1 MDMSKYKSL
10 FLSDTGE
17 HLNDLEGE
25 LVQLEQRPD
34 DKERIHEVFRHLHSV
49 KGMSSSMGYDE
60 MANLAHRLEDLMDYH
75 REHGTKVS
83 PEEVDFLLRGLD
95 EFRKQLKAITE
106 DQPLEEVPFDLLE
119 GVDRLTRRMK
129 VSEKKAP
136 VPPVSRLPSVPIRD
150 ADAVGVYLVKANISE
165 DCSVPSVRSYLIYR
179 RLAELGDITHSDPS
193 VEDMRSGKFQGRA
206 IRFRLVT
213 DRGAAE
219 IRRLMATFAE
229 LESLAI
235 QLDPDA
241 TPSKSAVAPPPEP
254 AQAPTAPP
262 QTKPTAAPVQAQ
274 ASPPERVKTTS
285 VRVRTDLLDFFV
297 DSVGELITLRSYLEE
312 LSERIDS
319 PALNEGVQRLT
330 KVVRR
335 LQDRV
340 MEVRMVSASMLTQR
354 LPRVGRDIARSRGK
368 SIRFTIEGEDVELD
382 RALVEALDTPVLHLL
397 RNAVDHGIES
407 PEERLAAGK
416 PAEGQIRLTIARRQD
431 RVSLTLSDDGRGID
445 PEKVLA
451 KAEKLGLV
459 SPDKELDRTNDV
471 TELIFRPGFST
482 GEGVTDISGRGVGLD
497 AVRAALTGL
506 GGKVTVQSEPGRGA
520 AFELD
525 LPLTLAILQVL
536 LVEAGPHML
545 ALPASRVLRA
555 HSVRPEQVVESEGAR
570 EIVLGGKTLPLVGL
584 VGVLEGDG
592 KSPKQARIAESV
604 LVGEGEEPLVAL
616 GVERITGHREVVLK
630 TVGTLLRNLGP
641 FAGSTVLGDGR
652 PVLILDVDQLI
663 RLSGVGRGE
672 A

>member
-17 HLNDLEGE
+17 HLNDMEGE
-25 LVQLEQRPD
+25 LVELEQRPD
-34 DKERIHEVFRHLHSV
+34 DKERIHEVFRHLHSI
-49 KGMSSSMGYDE
+49 KGMASSMGYDE
-60 MANLAHRLEDLMDYH
+60 MASLAHKLEDLMDIH
-75 REHGTKVS
+75 REHGIAVK

-106 DQPLEEVPFDLLE
+106 DRPLEEVPFDLLE
-119 GVDRLTRRMK
+119 GVDRFTRRLK
-129 VSEKKAP
+129 TPEKKAP
-136 VPPVSRLPSVPIRD
+136 APPPASRVPSVKIRD
-150 ADAVGVYLVKANISE
+150 ASAAGVYLVKANISE
-165 DCSVPSVRSYLIYR
+165 DCSVPSVRAYLIYR
-179 RLAELGDITHSDPS
+179 RLAELGEITHSDPS
-193 VEDMRSGKFQGRA
+193 VEDMRAGKFEGRA
-206 IRFRLVT
+206 LRFRLVT

-219 IRRLMATFAE
+219 IRRMMATFAE

-241 TPSKSAVAPPPEP
+241 PAPVPAEAAPPAPVPTAPSKPAPAPPPKPAAVPER
-254 AQAPTAPP
+254 AQA
-262 QTKPTAAPVQAQ
+262 
-274 ASPPERVKTTS
+274 TT

-297 DSVGELITLRSYLEE
+297 DSVGELITLRSYLED

-335 LQDRV
+335 LHDRV

-368 SIRFTIEGEDVELD
+368 SIQFVIEGEDVELD

-397 RNAVDHGIES
+397 RNAVDHGIET

-431 RVSLTLSDDGRGID
+431 RVSLTLADDGRGID
-445 PEKVLA
+445 PQKVLA
-451 KAEKLGLV
+451 KAKKIGLI
-459 SPDKELDRTNDV
+459 PPEKELGPGAEVAD
-471 TELIFRPGFST
+471 LIFRPGFST

-497 AVRAALTGL
+497 AVRATLTGL
-506 GGKVTVQSEPGRGA
+506 GGRVSVQSEPGRGT

-525 LPLTLAILQVL
+525 LPLTLAIIQVL
-536 LVEAGPHML
+536 LVEAGTHML

-555 HSVRPEQVVESEGAR
+555 HSVRPEQVVESEGSR

-584 VGVLEGDG
+584 VGLLEGDG
-592 KSPKQARIAESV
+592 KSPEQGRIIESV
-604 LVGEGEEPLVAL
+604 LVGEEEEPLVAL

-630 TVGTLLRNLGP
+630 AVGTLLRKLGP

-652 PVLILDVDQLI
+652 PVLILDVDRII
-663 RLSGVGRGE
+663 RLSGAGRGE
-672 A
+672 G

>member
-75 REHGTKVS
+75 REHGAAVS

-129 VSEKKAP
+129 TPEKKAP
-136 VPPVSRLPSVPIRD
+136 ATPVARAPSVTIHD
-150 ADAVGVYLVKANISE
+150 ADAAGVYLVKANISE

-179 RLAELGDITHSDPS
+179 RLAELGEITHSDPS
-193 VEDMRSGKFQGRA
+193 VEDMRSGKFQERA
-206 IRFRLVT
+206 IRFRLIT

-241 TPSKSAVAPPPEP
+241 SVPKAAAAAPPKPV
-254 AQAPTAPP
+254 PP
-262 QTKPTAAPVQAQ
+262 QQQPAPVQVSAP
-274 ASPPERVKTTS
+274 ALERSKTTS

-297 DSVGELITLRSYLEE
+297 DSVGELITLRSYLED

-335 LQDRV
+335 LHDRV

-368 SIRFTIEGEDVELD
+368 SIQFTIEGEDVELD

-397 RNAVDHGIES
+397 RNAVDHGIET

-416 PAEGQIRLTIARRQD
+416 PVEGQIRLSIARRQD

-445 PEKVLA
+445 PQKVLA
-451 KAEKLGLV
+451 KAKKVGLV
-459 SPDKELDRTNDV
+459 PPDKNLDQTKEV
-471 TELIFRPGFST
+471 TELIFKPGFST
-482 GEGVTDISGRGVGLD
+482 EEGVTDISGRGVGLD
-497 AVRAALTGL
+497 AVRAALTGM
-506 GGKVTVQSEPGRGA
+506 GGRVSVQSEPGRGT

-536 LVEAGPHML
+536 LVETGTHML

-555 HSVRPEQVVESEGAR
+555 HSVRPEQVAETEDAR

-584 VGVLEGDG
+584 VGLLEGDG
-592 KSPKQARIAESV
+592 KSPDQGRIAESV
-604 LVGEGEEPLVAL
+604 LVGEEDEPLVAL

-630 TVGTLLRNLGP
+630 AVGALLRNLGP

-652 PVLILDVDQLI
+652 PVLILDVDRIIQ
-663 RLSGVGRGE
+663 LSGVGQKE
-672 A
+672 D

>member
-25 LVQLEQRPD
+25 LVELEQQPA
-34 DKERIHEVFRHLHSV
+34 DKERIHEVFRHLHSI

-60 MANLAHRLEDLMDYH
+60 MANLAHRLEDLMDCH
-75 REHGTKVS
+75 REHGMAVK

-106 DQPLEEVPFDLLE
+106 ERPLEEVPFDLLE
-119 GVDRLTRRMK
+119 GVDRFTRRLK
-129 VSEKKAP
+129 TPEKKAP
-136 VPPVSRLPSVPIRD
+136 PPVVRAPAVQAPIQD
-150 ADAVGVYLVKANISE
+150 ADAAGVYLVKANISE
-165 DCSVPSVRSYLIYR
+165 DCAVPSVRSYLIYR
-179 RLAELGDITHSDPS
+179 RLAELGEITHSDPS
-193 VEDMRSGKFQGRA
+193 VEDMRAGKFQGRA
-206 IRFRLVT
+206 IRFRLLT

-219 IRRLMATFAE
+219 IRRMMATFAE

-235 QLDPDA
+235 QLDPA
-241 TPSKSAVAPPPEP
+241 PSPPSSSPPPEP
-254 AQAPTAPP
+254 AQAPAAAPQAKPVSATAP
-262 QTKPTAAPVQAQ
+262 
-274 ASPPERVKTTS
+274 ERPKTNS

-297 DSVGELITLRSYLEE
+297 DSVGELITLRSYLED
-312 LSERIDS
+312 LAERIDS

-335 LQDRV
+335 LHDRV

-368 SIRFTIEGEDVELD
+368 SIRFVIEGEDVELD

-416 PAEGQIRLTIARRQD
+416 PAEGQIRLLIARRQD

-451 KAEKLGLV
+451 KAKKIGLV
-459 SPDKELDRTNDV
+459 PEDQEFDQTQEV
-471 TELIFRPGFST
+471 TELLFRPGFST

-497 AVRAALTGL
+497 AVRATLTSL
-506 GGKVTVQSEPGRGA
+506 GGRVSVQSEPGRGT

-536 LVEAGPHML
+536 LVEAGTHML

-555 HSVRPEQVVESEGAR
+555 HSVRPEQVVEGEGRR

-584 VGVLEGDG
+584 IGLLEGDG
-592 KSPKQARIAESV
+592 RSPDPARITESV
-604 LVGEGEEPLVAL
+604 LVGEEDEPLVAL

-630 TVGTLLRNLGP
+630 AVGSLLGKLGP
-641 FAGSTVLGDGR
+641 FSGSTVLGDGR
-652 PVLILDVDQLI
+652 PVLILDVDRII
-663 RLSGVGRGE
+663 RLSGARRGDI
-672 A
+672 

>member
-17 HLNDLEGE
+17 HLNDMEGE
-25 LVQLEQRPD
+25 LVQLEQQPG
-34 DKERIHEVFRHLHSV
+34 DKERIHEVFRHLHSI
-49 KGMSSSMGYDE
+49 KGMASSMGYDE
-60 MANLAHRLEDLMDYH
+60 MASLAHRLEDLMDYH
-75 REHGTKVS
+75 REHGVAVKS
-83 PEEVDFLLRGLD
+83 EEVDFLLRGLD

-106 DQPLEEVPFDLLE
+106 DRPLDEVPFDLVE

-129 VSEKKAP
+129 TVEKAEKKAP
-136 VPPVSRLPSVPIRD
+136 APLVSRVPSVPIQD
-150 ADAVGVYLVKANISE
+150 AEAAGVYLVKANISA
-165 DCSVPSVRSYLIYR
+165 DCSVPSVRAYLIYR
-179 RLAELGDITHSDPS
+179 RRAELGEITHSDPS
-193 VEDMRSGKFQGRA
+193 VDDMRAGKFQGRA
-206 IRFRLVT
+206 LRFRLVT

-241 TPSKSAVAPPPEP
+241 PVP
-254 AQAPTAPP
+254 AAAPP
-262 QTKPTAAPVQAQ
+262 QPAQTPPRAQ
-274 ASPPERVKTTS
+274 ARTQTSVPEPTKTAS

-297 DSVGELITLRSYLEE
+297 DSVGELITLRSYLED

-354 LPRVGRDIARSRGK
+354 LPRVGRDIAKSRGK
-368 SIRFTIEGEDVELD
+368 RIQFVIEGEDVELD
-382 RALVEALDTPVLHLL
+382 RALVESLDTPVLHLL

-416 PAEGQIRLTIARRQD
+416 PQEGLVRLAIARRQD

-451 KAEKLGLV
+451 KAKKVGLV
-459 SPDKELDRTNDV
+459 PPDKKLVQAKEVAD
-471 TELIFRPGFST
+471 LIFRPGFST
-482 GEGVTDISGRGVGLD
+482 GEDVTDISGRGVGLD
-497 AVRAALTGL
+497 AVRATLTGL
-506 GGKVTVQSEPGRGA
+506 GGRVSVQSEPGRGPT
-520 AFELD
+520 FELD

-536 LVEAGPHML
+536 LVETGEHML

-555 HSVRPEQVVESEGAR
+555 HSVRPEQIVGSPGAQ

-584 VGVLEGDG
+584 VGLLEGDG
-592 KSPKQARIAESV
+592 KSPQHSPIVESV
-604 LVGEGEEPLVAL
+604 LVGEGEAPLVAL

-652 PVLILDVDQLI
+652 PVLILDVDQII
-663 RLSGVGRGE
+663 RLSGANQGE

>member
-25 LVQLEQRPD
+25 LVKLEQQPD
-34 DKERIHEVFRHLHSV
+34 DKERIHEVFRHLHSI

-60 MANLAHRLEDLMDYH
+60 MANLAHRLEDLMDCH
-75 REHGTKVS
+75 REHGMAVK

-106 DQPLEEVPFDLLE
+106 NQPLEEVPFDLLE
-119 GVDRLTRRMK
+119 GVDRFTRRLK
-129 VSEKKAP
+129 TPEKKEKP
-136 VPPVSRLPSVPIRD
+136 PPVSRVPLAQVPIRD
-150 ADAVGVYLVKANISE
+150 LTAAGVFLVKANISA
-165 DCSVPSVRSYLIYR
+165 DCAVPSVRSYLIYR
-179 RLAELGDITHSDPS
+179 RLAELGEITHSDPS
-193 VEDMRSGKFQGRA
+193 VEDMRAGKFQGHA

-219 IRRLMATFAE
+219 IRRMMATFAE
-229 LESLAI
+229 LDSLAI

-241 TPSKSAVAPPPEP
+241 PAPEVAEAASAPKPAPEP
-254 AQAPTAPP
+254 APPAPP
-262 QTKPTAAPVQAQ
+262 QPAAAP
-274 ASPPERVKTTS
+274 ERAKTTS

-297 DSVGELITLRSYLEE
+297 DSVGELITLRSYLED
-312 LSERIDS
+312 LAERIDS

-335 LQDRV
+335 LHDRV

-368 SIRFTIEGEDVELD
+368 SIQFVIEGEDVELD

-416 PAEGQIRLTIARRQD
+416 PAEGQIRLSIARRQD
-431 RVSLTLSDDGRGID
+431 RVSLSLSDDGRGID

-451 KAEKLGLV
+451 KAKKIGLV
-459 SPDKELDRTNDV
+459 PPDKKFDQAHEV
-471 TELIFRPGFST
+471 TDLLFQPGFST

-497 AVRAALTGL
+497 AVRATLTSL
-506 GGKVTVQSEPGRGA
+506 GGRVSVQSEPGRGT

-536 LVEAGPHML
+536 LVEAGTHML

-555 HSVRPEQVVESEGAR
+555 HSVRPEQVVDGEGRR

-584 VGVLEGDG
+584 VGLLEGDG
-592 KSPKQARIAESV
+592 KSPGQGRIAESV
-604 LVGEGEEPLVAL
+604 LVGEEEEPLVAL

-630 TVGTLLRNLGP
+630 AVGTLLRKLGP

-652 PVLILDVDQLI
+652 PVLILDIDQII
-663 RLSGVGRGE
+663 RLSGIRRGE

>member
-49 KGMSSSMGYDE
+49 KGMASSMGYDE

-75 REHGTKVS
+75 REHGTAVS
-83 PEEVDFLLRGLD
+83 PEEVDFLLKGLD

-106 DQPLEEVPFDLLE
+106 DQPLEEVPFELLE

-129 VSEKKAP
+129 TPEKKAP
-136 VPPVSRLPSVPIRD
+136 SPLVSRAPSVPIRD
-150 ADAVGVYLVKANISE
+150 ADAAGVYLVKASISD

-179 RLAELGDITHSDPS
+179 RLAELGEITHSDPS

-206 IRFRLVT
+206 VRFRLVT

-241 TPSKSAVAPPPEP
+241 SVPKAAAAAPPKPAPPP
-254 AQAPTAPP
+254 Q
-262 QTKPTAAPVQAQ
+262 QAPVQAS
-274 ASPPERVKTTS
+274 APTPERSKTTS

-297 DSVGELITLRSYLEE
+297 DSVGELITLRSYLED

-335 LQDRV
+335 LHDRV

-368 SIRFTIEGEDVELD
+368 SIQFAIEGEEVELD

-416 PAEGQIRLTIARRQD
+416 PAEGQIRLSIARRQD

-445 PEKVLA
+445 PRKVLA
-451 KAEKLGLV
+451 KAKKVGLV
-459 SPDKELDRTNDV
+459 PPDKSLDQTKEV
-471 TELIFRPGFST
+471 TELIFKPGFST

-497 AVRAALTGL
+497 AVRATLTSL
-506 GGKVTVQSEPGRGA
+506 GGRVSVQSEPGRGT

-536 LVEAGPHML
+536 LVEAGTHML

-555 HSVRPEQVVESEGAR
+555 HSVRPEQVVETEDAR

-584 VGVLEGDG
+584 VGLMEGDG
-592 KSPKQARIAESV
+592 KSPDQGRIAESV
-604 LVGEGEEPLVAL
+604 LVGEGEDPLVAL

-630 TVGTLLRNLGP
+630 AVGTLLRNLGP

-652 PVLILDVDQLI
+652 PVLILDVDQI
-663 RLSGVGRGE
+663 IQLSSVGRKE
-672 A
+672 T

>member
-1 MDMSKYKSL
+1 MDMSKYKAL

-17 HLNDLEGE
+17 HLNDMEGE
-25 LVQLEQRPD
+25 LVELEQQPD
-34 DKERIHEVFRHLHSV
+34 DKERIHEVFRHLHSI
-49 KGMSSSMGYDE
+49 KGMASSMGYDE
-60 MANLAHRLEDLMDYH
+60 MASLAHKLEDLMDCH
-75 REHGTKVS
+75 REHGTAVK

-119 GVDRLTRRMK
+119 GVDRFTRRQK
-129 VSEKKAP
+129 TPEKKAP
-136 VPPVSRLPSVPIRD
+136 PPIASRVASVPIRD
-150 ADAVGVYLVKANISE
+150 ADAAGVYLVKANISE
-165 DCSVPSVRSYLIYR
+165 DCSVPSVRAYLIYR
-179 RLAELGDITHSDPS
+179 RLAELGGITHSDPS
-193 VEDMRSGKFQGRA
+193 VEDMRAGKFQGRA

-219 IRRLMATFAE
+219 IRRMMATFAE

-241 TPSKSAVAPPPEP
+241 PASAAAEAAPPAPAPKLAPAPASAPPSKPAAVPER
-254 AQAPTAPP
+254 AQA
-262 QTKPTAAPVQAQ
+262 
-274 ASPPERVKTTS
+274 TS

-297 DSVGELITLRSYLEE
+297 DSVGELITLRSYLED

-335 LQDRV
+335 LHDRV

-368 SIRFTIEGEDVELD
+368 SIQFVIEGEDVELD

-451 KAEKLGLV
+451 KARKVGLIP
-459 SPDKELDRTNDV
+459 PDKKLDQAKEI
-471 TELIFRPGFST
+471 TELLFKPGFST

-497 AVRAALTGL
+497 AVKATLTSL
-506 GGKVTVQSEPGRGA
+506 GGRVSVQSEPGQGT

-536 LVEAGPHML
+536 LVEAGTHML

-555 HSVRPEQVVESEGAR
+555 HSVRPEQVVENEGAR

-584 VGVLEGDG
+584 VGLLEGDG
-592 KSPKQARIAESV
+592 KSPDQARIIESV
-604 LVGEGEEPLVAL
+604 LVGEGEDPLVAL

-630 TVGTLLRNLGP
+630 AVGHLLRNLGP

-663 RLSGVGRGE
+663 RLSGAGRGE
-672 A
+672 G

>member
-1 MDMSKYKSL
+1 M
-10 FLSDTGE
+10 
-17 HLNDLEGE
+17 
-25 LVQLEQRPD
+25 
-34 DKERIHEVFRHLHSV
+34 
-49 KGMSSSMGYDE
+49 
-60 MANLAHRLEDLMDYH
+60 
-75 REHGTKVS
+75 
-83 PEEVDFLLRGLD
+83 
-95 EFRKQLKAITE
+95 
-106 DQPLEEVPFDLLE
+106 
-119 GVDRLTRRMK
+119 
-129 VSEKKAP
+129 
-136 VPPVSRLPSVPIRD
+136 
-150 ADAVGVYLVKANISE
+150 
-165 DCSVPSVRSYLIYR
+165 
-179 RLAELGDITHSDPS
+179 
-193 VEDMRSGKFQGRA
+193 
-206 IRFRLVT
+206 
-213 DRGAAE
+213 
-219 IRRLMATFAE
+219 MATFAE

-241 TPSKSAVAPPPEP
+241 PAPVPAEAAPPAPTPKPAPAPPSKPAAVPER
-254 AQAPTAPP
+254 AQAA
-262 QTKPTAAPVQAQ
+262 
-274 ASPPERVKTTS
+274 S

-297 DSVGELITLRSYLEE
+297 DSVGELVTLRSYLED

-335 LQDRV
+335 LHDRV

-368 SIRFTIEGEDVELD
+368 SIQFIIEGEDVELD

-397 RNAVDHGIES
+397 RNAVDHGIEA

-431 RVSLTLSDDGRGID
+431 RVSLILADDGRGID
-445 PEKVLA
+445 PQKVLA
-451 KAEKLGLV
+451 KARKLGLI
-459 SPDKELDRTNDV
+459 PPERELDPAKEV
-471 TELIFRPGFST
+471 TDLIFRPGFST

-497 AVRAALTGL
+497 AVRATLTGL
-506 GGKVTVQSEPGRGA
+506 GGRVSVQSEPGRGT

-536 LVEAGPHML
+536 LVESGTHML

-584 VGVLEGDG
+584 VGLLEGDG
-592 KSPKQARIAESV
+592 KSPDQGRIIESV
-604 LVGEGEEPLVAL
+604 LVGEEEAPLVAL

-630 TVGTLLRNLGP
+630 TVGTLLRKLGP

-652 PVLILDVDQLI
+652 PVLILDVDQII

-672 A
+672 G

>member
-17 HLNDLEGE
+17 HLDDMEKE
-25 LVQLEQRPD
+25 LVELEQRPD
-34 DKERIHEVFRHLHSV
+34 DKERIHEVFRHLHSI

-60 MANLAHRLEDLMDYH
+60 MANLAHRLEDLMDCH
-75 REHGTKVS
+75 REHGMAVQ

-119 GVDRLTRRMK
+119 GVDRFTRRLK
-129 VSEKKAP
+129 APEKKAP
-136 VPPVSRLPSVPIRD
+136 APPPPSRVPTVPIRD
-150 ADAVGVYLVKANISE
+150 AAAAGVYLVKANISG
-165 DCSVPSVRSYLIYR
+165 DCAVPSVRSYLIYR
-179 RLAELGDITHSDPS
+179 RLAELGEITHSDPS
-193 VEDMRSGKFQGRA
+193 VEDMRAGKFQGSA
-206 IRFRLVT
+206 LRFRLIT

-241 TPSKSAVAPPPEP
+241 PAATVEAAPPPKP
-254 AQAPTAPP
+254 AQPPAAPP
-262 QTKPTAAPVQAQ
+262 PKPTAVPA
-274 ASPPERVKTTS
+274 PERSKTTS

-297 DSVGELITLRSYLEE
+297 DSVGELITLRSYLED

-335 LQDRV
+335 LHDRV

-368 SIRFTIEGEDVELD
+368 SIQFVIEGEDVELD

-407 PEERLAAGK
+407 PEERLEAGK

-431 RVSLTLSDDGRGID
+431 RVSLTLADDGRGID
-445 PEKVLA
+445 SEKVLA
-451 KAEKLGLV
+451 KARKIGLV
-459 SPDKELDRTNDV
+459 PQDKKFDQAKEI
-471 TELIFRPGFST
+471 TELLFKPGFST

-497 AVRAALTGL
+497 VVRATLTGL
-506 GGKVTVQSEPGRGA
+506 GGRVSVQSEPGRGT

-536 LVEAGPHML
+536 LVEAGTHML

-584 VGVLEGDG
+584 VGLLEGDG
-592 KSPKQARIAESV
+592 QSPNQAQIAESV
-604 LVGEGEEPLVAL
+604 LVGEGEDPLVAL

-630 TVGTLLRNLGP
+630 AVGSLLRKLGP

-652 PVLILDVDQLI
+652 PVLILDVDQII
-663 RLSGVGRGE
+663 RLSGAGRGSD
-672 A
+672 

>member
-17 HLNDLEGE
+17 HLDDLEGD
-25 LVQLEQRPD
+25 LVQLEQKPD
-34 DKERIHEVFRHLHSV
+34 DKERIHEIFRHLHSI
-49 KGMSSSMGYDE
+49 KGMSSSMGYEE
-60 MANLAHRLEDLMDYH
+60 MANLAHRLEDLMDCH
-75 REHGTKVS
+75 REQGVAVK

-106 DQPLEEVPFDLLE
+106 NQPLEEVPLDLLE
-119 GVDRLTRRMK
+119 GVGQLTRRLRS
-129 VSEKKAP
+129 VEKKAP
-136 VPPVSRLPSVPIRD
+136 PPRAAPVPSAAIKQPE
-150 ADAVGVYLVKANISE
+150 AAGVYLVKANISA

-179 RLAELGDITHSDPS
+179 RLCELGEITHSDPS
-193 VEDMRSGKFQGRA
+193 LEDMRAGKFQGHA
-206 IRFRLVT
+206 VRFRLIT

-235 QLDPDA
+235 QLDADA
-241 TPSKSAVAPPPEP
+241 KAPSPKPASAPPPQP
-254 AQAPTAPP
+254 APA
-262 QTKPTAAPVQAQ
+262 AAPSSLPGA
-274 ASPPERVKTTS
+274 AAAPERAKTTS

-297 DSVGELITLRSYLEE
+297 DSVGELVTLRSYLED

-319 PALNEGVQRLT
+319 SALNEGVQRLT

-335 LQDRV
+335 LHDRV

-354 LPRVGRDIARSRGK
+354 LPRVGRDIAKSRGK
-368 SIRFTIEGEDVELD
+368 SIQFVIEGEDVELD

-407 PEERLAAGK
+407 PQERLAAGK
-416 PAEGQIRLTIARRQD
+416 PAEGQIRLAITRRQD

-451 KAEKLGLV
+451 KGKEAGLV
-459 SPDKELDRTNDV
+459 PPGKELKQAKDV
-471 TELIFRPGFST
+471 TDLIFMPGFST
-482 GEGVTDISGRGVGLD
+482 GEGVTEISGRGVGLD
-497 AVRAALTGL
+497 AVRATLTGL
-506 GGKVTVQSEPGRGA
+506 GGRVEVESEKGRGTS
-520 AFELD
+520 FELD

-536 LVEAGPHML
+536 LVEAGPHLL

-555 HSVRPEQVVESEGAR
+555 HSIRPEQIVESGGSQE
-570 EIVLGGKTLPLVGL
+570 VMLGGKGLPLVGL
-584 VGVLEGDG
+584 IGLLEGDG
-592 KSPKQARIAESV
+592 KLPRHSRIEESV
-604 LVGEGEEPLVAL
+604 LVGEGETPLVAL

-630 TVGTLLRNLGP
+630 SVGVLLRNLGP

-652 PVLILDVDQLI
+652 PVLILDVDRLI
-663 RLSGVGRGE
+663 RLSGAVRQG

>member
-17 HLNDLEGE
+17 HLNDMEEE
-25 LVQLEQRPD
+25 LVQLEQQPG
-34 DKERIHEVFRHLHSV
+34 DKERIHEVFRHLHSI

-60 MANLAHRLEDLMDYH
+60 MASLAHRLEDLMDYH
-75 REHGTKVS
+75 REHGVAVKS
-83 PEEVDFLLRGLD
+83 EEVDFLLRGLD

-106 DQPLEEVPFDLLE
+106 DRPLDEVPFDLVE

-129 VSEKKAP
+129 TVEKAEKKAP
-136 VPPVSRLPSVPIRD
+136 APLVSRVPSVPIQD
-150 ADAVGVYLVKANISE
+150 AEAAGVYLVKANISA
-165 DCSVPSVRSYLIYR
+165 DCSVPSVRAYLIYR
-179 RLAELGDITHSDPS
+179 RLAELGEITHSDPS
-193 VEDMRSGKFQGRA
+193 VDDMRAGKFQGRA
-206 IRFRLVT
+206 LRFRLVT

-241 TPSKSAVAPPPEP
+241 PVP
-254 AQAPTAPP
+254 AAAPP
-262 QTKPTAAPVQAQ
+262 QPAQTPPRAQAQ
-274 ASPPERVKTTS
+274 AQTSVPEPTKTAS

-297 DSVGELITLRSYLEE
+297 DSVGELITLRSYLED

-354 LPRVGRDIARSRGK
+354 LPRVGRDIAKSRGK
-368 SIRFTIEGEDVELD
+368 RIQFVIEGEDVELD
-382 RALVEALDTPVLHLL
+382 RALVESLDTPVLHLL

-416 PAEGQIRLTIARRQD
+416 PQEGLVRLAIARRQD

-451 KAEKLGLV
+451 KAKKVGLV
-459 SPDKELDRTNDV
+459 PPDKKLVQAKEVAD
-471 TELIFRPGFST
+471 LIFRPGFST
-482 GEGVTDISGRGVGLD
+482 GEDVTDISGRGVGLD
-497 AVRAALTGL
+497 AVRATLTGL
-506 GGKVTVQSEPGRGA
+506 GGRVSVQSEPGRGTT
-520 AFELD
+520 FELD

-536 LVEAGPHML
+536 LVETGEHML

-555 HSVRPEQVVESEGAR
+555 HSVRPEQIVGSPGAQ

-584 VGVLEGDG
+584 VGLLEGDG
-592 KSPKQARIAESV
+592 KSPQHSPIVESV
-604 LVGEGEEPLVAL
+604 LVGEGEAPLVAL

-652 PVLILDVDQLI
+652 PVLILDVDQII
-663 RLSGVGRGE
+663 RLSGANQGE